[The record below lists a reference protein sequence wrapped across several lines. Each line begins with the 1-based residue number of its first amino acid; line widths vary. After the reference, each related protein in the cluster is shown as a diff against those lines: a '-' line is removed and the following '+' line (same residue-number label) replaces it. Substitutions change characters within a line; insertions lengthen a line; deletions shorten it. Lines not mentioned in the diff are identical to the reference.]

1 MRNLILA
8 LLALLLALPAA
19 ADELADLQLANQRL
33 RTEFELARKKQIY
46 FIFDFEQNQVLF
58 RASGLTVARLPIS
71 EVRFWGPP
79 PAEKTRTLALKE
91 AKQAPER
98 EKIKVEKEVVE
109 TKAPTP
115 PPPPATAT
123 SAAEEKPKQFEL
135 QALELD
141 DMPTEYRLV
150 FDDGMQ
156 VVVRSA
162 QEGLQGTLERLWW
175 NVSRALISDWLFTKG
190 KTYTEVRLIMAE
202 REARLLYW
210 TFNQDAPCLL
220 RRPASQD

>member
-1 MRNLILA
+1 MRNLTFFLF
-8 LLALLLALPAA
+8 ALLLALPAA

-33 RTEFELARKKQIY
+33 RSEFELARKKQIY

-58 RASGLTVARLPIS
+58 RASGLTVARLPIN
-71 EVRFWGPP
+71 EVRFWGQP

-91 AKQAPER
+91 AKKAPER
-98 EKIKVEKEVVE
+98 EKIKVEKEVAE
-109 TKAPTP
+109 AKAPTP
-115 PPPPATAT
+115 PPPPAPESGT
-123 SAAEEKPKQFEL
+123 AEEKPKKFEL

-162 QEGLQGTLERLWW
+162 REGLQGTLERLWW
-175 NVSRALISDWLFTKG
+175 NVSRPLISDWLFTKG

-210 TFNQDAPCLL
+210 TFNLDAPCLL
-220 RRPASQD
+220 RRPAPQD